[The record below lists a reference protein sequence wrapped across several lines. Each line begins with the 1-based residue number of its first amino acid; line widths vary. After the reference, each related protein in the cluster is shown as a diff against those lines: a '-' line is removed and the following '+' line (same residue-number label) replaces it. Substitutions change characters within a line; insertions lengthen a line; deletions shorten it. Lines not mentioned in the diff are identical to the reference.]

1 MIKKKSLTNMQM
13 FYQKLVLFIKK
24 YWGYFLAASGVFI
37 AILLFKKDRSSLLE
51 QMQSIRDSYEQ
62 QLKKIEEVRDRK
74 STRLNS
80 SHVSESRMPSS
91 A

>member
-1 MIKKKSLTNMQM
+1 MKIASLTASLLVLAFAAAQAAEQKPTGQMARQSLMVKGMQRTFLVYTPKSL
-13 FYQKLVLFIKK
+13 KPE
-24 YWGYFLAASGVFI
+24 AP
-37 AILLFKKDRSSLLE
+37 LL
-51 QMQSIRDSYEQ
+51 
-62 QLKKIEEVRDRK
+62 DRK

>member
-1 MIKKKSLTNMQM
+1 MKRVTRFDTISVIISAYGETCTGKRRYANIKEGQIVS
-13 FYQKLVLFIKK
+13 
-24 YWGYFLAASGVFI
+24 
-37 AILLFKKDRSSLLE
+37 FKK
-51 QMQSIRDSYEQ
+51 
-62 QLKKIEEVRDRK
+62 DRK